1 LEHFDMTVTSEIR
14 AEADERRDEQPKRA
28 ISPIS
33 RIRRRLARPG
43 SRALLVYAILGSI
56 ANLPIFPGD
65 ATHLPSLVGE
75 DIVQT
80 TWFLEWTPWALLH
93 GQNIFSTHLINY
105 PLGVDVAQNTGIPI
119 LGILTAPLTLLVSPV
134 ASMNLLRW
142 MAFWLSA
149 YAAYAVIR
157 KWTSWAPAAFI
168 GGLIYGF
175 SPYMAAQGQLHLNL
189 CFVPL
194 PPVILYLIADLVIHQ
209 RRPPLKTGL
218 YLGLACA
225 VQFFISSEI
234 LVTTLLMAGIGVFV
248 LFFSCIHQVRSRILH
263 AAVGFG
269 VAGALILVV
278 TGYPVWLIFHGSQHY
293 SGPAQGYNSVY
304 NADLLGPIIPT
315 SNQLVAPARL
325 SEIGSTLVGGNI
337 QENGSYL
344 GIPLI
349 LAVTVVFVRYWR
361 KLWPIPLAI
370 LAVSAFALSL
380 GPVLIV
386 DGRVVHLPFDL
397 PFRKIEH
404 LPGINNILPVRF
416 SLYVVLFVAIL
427 IALGTD
433 WYHDDVVAR
442 RARSGSD
449 RLSRSAVFA
458 RLAGLGLAAVIVA
471 SLLPNW
477 PYPTFEL
484 RVNPAEQPKSL
495 AIIPQDAVVM
505 TYPYAT
511 SFADQ
516 AMLWQALDH
525 MRFRLLGSYALVRNK
540 RGTASVAPEVLQ
552 PEIVEATFVNSISPV
567 PDPQFPPDEAT
578 GEAII
583 AKRVDILGVH
593 KRRPKAPPG
602 AVLGLVASVDLA
614 RGGFVLDETPTVAEG
629 VTLGTRTSY
638 FNLEHR
644 PKRTLVVALAPGI
657 WVAVYG
663 KTEVGTVNLALI
675 HDLRI
680 FLSRNHVD
688 DIVVDLGL
696 RDSWEIGLW
705 VRAAIG
711 RPTRA
716 GHGGLIWTD
725 VPERLRGGSAGKTA

>member
-1 LEHFDMTVTSEIR
+1 MTATTEIR
-14 AEADERRDEQPKRA
+14 EERDEGLDERRERA
-28 ISPIS
+28 ISPVGL
-33 RIRRRLARPG
+33 IRRLVARPG
-43 SRALLVYAILGSI
+43 CRALLAYAILGSI
-56 ANLPIFPGD
+56 ADLPIFPGD
-65 ATHLPSLVGE
+65 PSRLPSLVGQ

-149 YAAYAVIR
+149 YTAYAVIR
-157 KWTSWAPAAFI
+157 KWTSWPLAAFV

-175 SPYMAAQGQLHLNL
+175 SPYMAAQGLLHLNL

-194 PPVILYLIADLVIHQ
+194 PPVILYLIAELVIHQ
-209 RRPPLKTGL
+209 RRPPLRTGL

-234 LVTTLLMAGIGVFV
+234 LVTTLMMAGIGVFV
-248 LFFSCIHQVRSRILH
+248 LFFSCIHQVRPRFAH
-263 AAVGFG
+263 AAEGFG
-269 VAGALILVV
+269 IAGALLLVV
-278 TGYPVWLIFHGSQHY
+278 TGYPVWLIFHGAQHY
-293 SGPAQGYNSVY
+293 AGPAQGYNNVY
-304 NADLLGPIIPT
+304 NADLLGPIIPN
-315 SNQLVAPARL
+315 SNQLIAPARL
-325 SEIGSTLVGGNI
+325 SAIGSTLVGGNT

-349 LAVTVVFVRYWR
+349 LAVGLVFVRYWR
-361 KLWPIPLAI
+361 KLWPAPLAI
-370 LAVSAFALSL
+370 LALSAFALSL
-380 GPVLIV
+380 GPMLIV
-386 DGRVVHLPFDL
+386 DGHVIHLPFDL

-404 LPGINNILPVRF
+404 LPGFNNILPVRF
-416 SLYVVLFVAIL
+416 SLYVVLFISIL
-427 IALGTD
+427 VALGID
-433 WYHDDVVAR
+433 WYHDDVLAR
-442 RARSGSD
+442 RASSSSA
-449 RLSRSAVFA
+449 RLGASTVLA
-458 RLAGLGLAAVIVA
+458 RLAGVGLAAATVA

-477 PYPTFEL
+477 PYPSFKL
-484 RVNPAEQPKSL
+484 QLNPAETAKSL
-495 AIIPQDAVVM
+495 AIIPRGAVVM

-516 AMLWQALDH
+516 AMLWQALDD
-525 MRFRLLGSYALVRNK
+525 MRFRILGSYALVRNR
-540 RGTASVAPEVLQ
+540 RGTASNSPEILQ
-552 PEIVEATFVNSISPV
+552 PEIVEATLVNSISPV

-578 GEAII
+578 GESII
-583 AKRVDILGVH
+583 ASRVDILGVH
-593 KRRPKAPPG
+593 KLRPNAPPG
-602 AVLGLVASVDLA
+602 AVLGQVASVDVA
-614 RGGFVLDETPTVAEG
+614 RGGFVLDVTPTVAEG
-629 VTLGTRTSY
+629 VTLGPRTSY

-644 PKRTLVVALAPGI
+644 PKRSLVVALAPSI

-663 KTEVGTVNLALI
+663 KTTVGTVNPALI
-675 HDLRI
+675 RDLRV
-680 FLSRNHVD
+680 FLSHNHVD

-705 VRAAIG
+705 IRAAIG

-716 GHGGLIWTD
+716 GHGGLTWTD
-725 VPERLRGGSAGKTA
+725 VPERLKGGPVGKTL